1 MEIETHSRKPARI
14 NLTPLSLLLSVICA
28 AIFVWTAAMPFR
40 RAFLLTELDYNEGWN
55 LYNTQKVALHQPLYP
70 ATYGWTAINY
80 PALSFHLVAFLGRF
94 THEYLFTARI
104 LSLAGLCLT
113 AFFAGAIV
121 KRTMRSRSVAW
132 LSGLF
137 LIAWFSATADAYVG
151 TDDPQILA
159 QAFFMAGLFVYLRGH
174 RQGWALGASAL
185 LFVVGG
191 NIKHNLIEFPIAVLI
206 DLLITS
212 PRRALRFAA
221 GGGLM
226 AALSVFL
233 TSQIDGAA
241 YVSSMLAPR
250 NYSFMDGVTTML
262 LLPTY
267 SPLPVLAALAA
278 VWVCWRNPER
288 RVLALLLGCA
298 LAVNTFFSGGSG
310 VDINGS
316 FGSMLAMVLL
326 CGVFTVEFTGL
337 RFIDF
342 AGARFIHIDT
352 GCPILAPFFWR
363 KGGKPKND
371 WKTESI
377 RRFSL
382 RSPAVAWAILFLGLT
397 VPMIHSGNA
406 RTDEVLEA
414 DSEAA
419 QRFSAEVGF
428 LRQQPGPALCESM
441 LRCAYAAKPY
451 IYDPFNATRFIGQ
464 GKLDANVIVDQIK
477 NHNYG
482 AIQMYNSADY
492 KLADPEPQMS
502 FAIPILQ
509 AINQYYRPGLENED
523 GTIYLPR

>member
-1 MEIETHSRKPARI
+1 MEAESRTRKLARI
-14 NLTPLSLLLSVICA
+14 GVKPRALLLAFCA
-28 AIFVWTAAMPFR
+28 AILVWTAAMPFR
-40 RAFLLTELDYNEGWN
+40 RAFLFAEFDYNEGWN

-70 ATYGWTAINY
+70 ATYAWTAVNY
-80 PALSFHLVAFLGRF
+80 PALSFHLVALLGRF
-94 THEYLFTARI
+94 THEYLFTARV
-104 LSLAGLCLT
+104 LSLLGLCLT

-121 KRTMRSRSVAW
+121 QRTTRSRSAAW
-132 LSGLF
+132 LTGLF
-137 LIAWFSATADAYVG
+137 LIAWFSAAADAYVG

-174 RQGWALGASAL
+174 RQGWALEASAL

-191 NIKHNLIEFPIAVLI
+191 NIKHNLIEFPLAVLL
-206 DLLITS
+206 DLLITA

-221 GGGLM
+221 VGGLM
-226 AALSVFL
+226 AAVSILL
-233 TSQIDGAA
+233 TRQIDGAA

-250 NYSFMDGVTTML
+250 SYSFMDGVTTML

-267 SPLPVLAALAA
+267 SPLPVLAALAVA
-278 VWVCWRNPER
+278 WLCWKAPER

-298 LAVNTFFSGGSG
+298 LVVNTLFSGGSG

-326 CGVFTVEFTGL
+326 CGVFAVEFSRPQL
-337 RFIDF
+337 
-342 AGARFIHIDT
+342 IHKDT

-363 KGGKPKND
+363 KGGKTKND
-371 WKTESI
+371 WRVGSM
-377 RRFSL
+377 RRFSFQ
-382 RSPAVAWAILFLGLT
+382 SPVIAFSILFLGLA

-406 RTDEVLEA
+406 RTDEVFAGNRET
-414 DSEAA
+414 A

-441 LRCAYAAKPY
+441 LRCAYAGKPY
-451 IYDPFNATRFIGQ
+451 IYDPFNATRFIGL

-477 NHNYG
+477 NHSYG
-482 AIQMYNSADY
+482 AIQMYNSVDY

-502 FAIPILQ
+502 FTIPILQ

-523 GTIYLPR
+523 GAIYLPRK

>member
-1 MEIETHSRKPARI
+1 MEAESHLRKLARI
-14 NLTPLSLLLSVICA
+14 GLKPRSLLLAFCA
-28 AIFVWTAAMPFR
+28 IILLWTAAMPFR
-40 RAFLLTELDYNEGWN
+40 RAFLFAEFDYNEGWN
-55 LYNTQKVALHQPLYP
+55 LYNTQKAALHQTLYP
-70 ATYGWTAINY
+70 ATYGWTAVNY

-94 THEYLFTARI
+94 THEYLFTARV
-104 LSLAGLCLT
+104 LSLVGLCLT

-121 KRTMRSRSVAW
+121 QRTTRSCSTAW
-132 LSGLF
+132 LTGFF
-137 LIAWFSATADAYVG
+137 LIAWFSAAADAYVG

-159 QAFFMAGLFVYLRGH
+159 QAFFMAGLYVYLRGG
-174 RQGWALGASAL
+174 RRGWAIEASAL

-191 NIKHNLIEFPIAVLI
+191 NIKHNLIEFPIAVLL
-206 DLLITS
+206 DLLLTS

-221 GGGLM
+221 TG
-226 AALSVFL
+226 ALLAGFSIFL
-233 TSQIDGAA
+233 TQQIDGAA
-241 YVSSMLAPR
+241 YVSCMLAPR
-250 NYSFMDGVTTML
+250 AYSFMDGVTTML

-278 VWVCWRNPER
+278 VFYCWNYPER

-298 LAVNTFFSGGSG
+298 LVVNTVFCGGSG

-326 CGVFTVEFTGL
+326 CGVFAVEFAGPRLGRFNSWVPQVLLLRPGNPRTLTGL
-337 RFIDF
+337 RSPEV
-342 AGARFIHIDT
+342 A
-352 GCPILAPFFWR
+352 
-363 KGGKPKND
+363 
-371 WKTESI
+371 
-377 RRFSL
+377 FS
-382 RSPAVAWAILFLGLT
+382 ILFLSLA

-406 RTDEVLEA
+406 RTDEALAANRDEA
-414 DSEAA
+414 S
-419 QRFSAEVGF
+419 RFSAEVAY

-441 LRCAYAAKPY
+441 LRCAYAGKPY

-477 NHNYG
+477 NHSYG

-502 FAIPILQ
+502 FTIPILQ

-523 GTIYLPR
+523 GAIYLPRK